1 MPSSRKRKELVVA
14 ADDLR
19 KNEDYSNSE
28 DIDYDDDDDDDKN
41 EVVVPTS
48 LTAVAN
54 GNATTTKLKCLKCY
68 RAARKDC
75 TGSLCIRCCTD
86 ETCAVHKEQR
96 AKAEWKK
103 AVVLGTTE
111 FQRAAKTKRAR
122 KIPKGR
128 FKEEEFQYMND
139 TVVLWDLRSVL
150 EPSPRR
156 WQQQCQH
163 QQALPLPSS
172 TQAPRVETGTPTRLA
187 SSDGVTPAIAIATT
201 TTPTPLVS
209 ASANAEYQNDVKV
222 RDEILRRSRKNN
234 SSRAVATLPVEG
246 ATRVRRNKNGTKKGF
261 RGLMEDL
268 YQRSLD

>member
-128 FKEEEFQYMND
+128 FKEEELHGRLVGFAKRPGTLATAVAAAMP
-139 TVVLWDLRSVL
+139 TPASVAVAVV
-150 EPSPRR
+150 
-156 WQQQCQH
+156 H
-163 QQALPLPSS
+163 AG
-172 TQAPRVETGTPTRLA
+172 TKGETGTPTRLA